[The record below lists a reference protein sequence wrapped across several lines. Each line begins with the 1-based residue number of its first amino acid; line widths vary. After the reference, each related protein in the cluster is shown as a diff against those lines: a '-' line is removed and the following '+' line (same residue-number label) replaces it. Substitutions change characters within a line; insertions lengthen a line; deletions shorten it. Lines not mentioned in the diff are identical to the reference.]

1 MARFIRPSFPAP
13 LWVARAAWVALA
25 LVPHGI
31 APTLASH
38 GRSAQ
43 LVFTLAAWALWG
55 LGTLAIFWLSPYS
68 LSALRMVAPLAA
80 AGLVGFLFASL
91 STYAEVALS
100 DVAWPLVGVAIAVLA
115 FVCIFLPAFG
125 LLHVQASAYG
135 DEKRLLLRVPAAQI
149 APIAVSYLVM
159 VAFPVA
165 TLFALGGEVW
175 WLAALCLV
183 PTVLIFRVIPK
194 RLHRFSRRWMVVV
207 PAGVVVHDELL
218 LAETF
223 MVRTTAVTRVE
234 LNATSGEALNLTGDI
249 AGVRRHMV
257 LIVQLREAEKLALS
271 PYLAKMLGTL
281 DALHVQSYAVAPT
294 LAGHALAALTKPPA
308 TT

>member
-1 MARFIRPSFPAP
+1 MARFIRPSFSAT
-13 LWVARAAWVALA
+13 LWVARVAWVALA
-25 LVPHGI
+25 LIPSGI

-43 LVFTLAAWALWG
+43 MVFTLGAWALWG

-68 LSALRMVAPLAA
+68 LSALRMLAPLAT
-80 AGLVGFLFASL
+80 AGLVGFVFASL
-91 STYAEVALS
+91 SIYADVGLG
-100 DVAWPLVGVAIAVLA
+100 DVAWPLVGVAVAVLA
-115 FVCIFLPAFG
+115 LVCIFLPTFG
-125 LLHVQASAYG
+125 SLHVQASAYG
-135 DEKRLLLRVPAAQI
+135 DEKRLLLRVPAAQV
-149 APIAVSYLVM
+149 APIVVSYVVM

-165 TLFALGGEVW
+165 TLFAVGGEVW
-175 WLAALCLV
+175 WLAALSLV
-183 PTVLIFRVIPK
+183 PSVFLFRVVVK
-194 RLHRFSRRWMVVV
+194 SLHRFSRRWLVVV

-223 MVRTTAVTRVE
+223 MVRTSAVTRVE
-234 LNATSGEALNLTGDI
+234 LSATSGEALNLSGDV
-249 AGVRRHMV
+249 AGVRRQMMLV
-257 LIVQLREAEKLALS
+257 IQLREAEKLAVS

-294 LAGHALAALTKPPA
+294 LAGQALAALTRPPA

>member
-1 MARFIRPSFPAP
+1 MARFIRPSFSAP
-13 LWVARAAWVALA
+13 LWVARVAWVALA
-25 LVPHGI
+25 LIPNGI
-31 APTLASH
+31 AATLASH

-43 LVFTLAAWALWG
+43 LVFTLGAWALWA

-80 AGLVGFLFASL
+80 AGLVGFVFASL
-91 STYAEVALS
+91 STYTDVALS
-100 DVAWPLVGVAIAVLA
+100 DVAWSLVGVAVGVLA
-115 FVCIFLPAFG
+115 LVCIFLPAFG

-135 DEKRLLLRVPAAQI
+135 DEKRLLLRVPATQI
-149 APIAVSYLVM
+149 APIAVSYTVM

-165 TLFALGGEVW
+165 TLFALGAEVW

-183 PTVLIFRVIPK
+183 PTILIFRVVPK
-194 RLHRFSRRWMVVV
+194 RLHRFSRRWLVVV

-223 MVRTTAVTRVE
+223 MVRTTAVTRVD
-234 LNATSGEALNLTGDI
+234 LSATSGDALNLTGDI

-257 LIVQLREAEKLALS
+257 LVVQLREAEKLALS

>member
-1 MARFIRPSFPAP
+1 MARFIRPSFSAP
-13 LWVARAAWVALA
+13 LWVARVAWVALA
-25 LVPHGI
+25 LIPNGI
-31 APTLASH
+31 AATLTSH
-38 GRSAQ
+38 GRTAQ
-43 LVFTLAAWALWG
+43 LVFTLGAWALWA

-68 LSALRMVAPLAA
+68 LSALRMVAPLAT
-80 AGLVGFLFASL
+80 AGLVGFVFASL
-91 STYAEVALS
+91 STYT
-100 DVAWPLVGVAIAVLA
+100 DVAVGDVGWSLVGVAVGVLA
-115 FVCIFLPAFG
+115 LVCIFLPAFG

-149 APIAVSYLVM
+149 APIAVSYIVM
-159 VAFPVA
+159 AAFPVA
-165 TLFALGGEVW
+165 TLFALGAEVW

-183 PTVLIFRVIPK
+183 PTVLIFRVVPK
-194 RLHRFSRRWMVVV
+194 RLHRFSRRWLVVV

-234 LNATSGEALNLTGDI
+234 LSATSGEALNLTGDV

>member
-1 MARFIRPSFPAP
+1 
-13 LWVARAAWVALA
+13 V
-25 LVPHGI
+25 
-31 APTLASH
+31 
-38 GRSAQ
+38 
-43 LVFTLAAWALWG
+43 VFTLGAWALWG

-80 AGLVGFLFASL
+80 AGLVGFVFASL
-91 STYAEVALS
+91 STFNEVAFG
-100 DVAWPLVGVAIAVLA
+100 DVAWPLVGVAVAVLA
-115 FVCIFLPAFG
+115 LVCIFLPAFG
-125 LLHVQASAYG
+125 SLHVQASAYG

-149 APIAVSYLVM
+149 APIAVSYLVLAA
-159 VAFPVA
+159 VVIA
-165 TLFALGGEVW
+165 TLFAASGEVW
-175 WLAALCLV
+175 WLAAVCLV
-183 PTVLIFRVIPK
+183 LTVLLFRVVVK
-194 RLHRFSRRWMVVV
+194 SLHRFSRRWLVVV

-234 LNATSGEALNLTGDI
+234 LSTTSGEALNLTGDI
-249 AGVRRHMV
+249 AGVRRQLV
-257 LIVQLREAEKLALS
+257 LVVQLREAEKLALS

-294 LAGHALAALTKPPA
+294 LAGHALAALTRPPA

>member
-68 LSALRMVAPLAA
+68 LSALRMVAPLAT

-100 DVAWPLVGVAIAVLA
+100 DVAWPLVGVAMAVLA

-257 LIVQLREAEKLALS
+257 LVVQLREAEKLALS

>member
-1 MARFIRPSFPAP
+1 MARFIRPSFSTP
-13 LWVARAAWVALA
+13 LWVARVAWVALA
-25 LVPHGI
+25 LIPSGI
-31 APTLASH
+31 APTLAGH

-43 LVFTLAAWALWG
+43 VIFTLGAWALWG

-80 AGLVGFLFASL
+80 AGLVGFVFASL
-91 STYAEVALS
+91 STFNEVAFG
-100 DVAWPLVGVAIAVLA
+100 DVAWPLVGVAVAVLA
-115 FVCIFLPAFG
+115 LVCIFLPAFG
-125 LLHVQASAYG
+125 SLHVQASAYG

-149 APIAVSYLVM
+149 APIAVSYLVLAAL
-159 VAFPVA
+159 VVA
-165 TLFALGGEVW
+165 TLFVAAGEVW

-183 PTVLIFRVIPK
+183 LTVLLFRVVVK
-194 RLHRFSRRWMVVV
+194 SLHRFSRRWLVVV

-223 MVRTTAVTRVE
+223 MVRTSAVTRVE
-234 LNATSGEALNLTGDI
+234 LSATSGEALNLTGDI
-249 AGVRRHMV
+249 AGVRRQLV
-257 LIVQLREAEKLALS
+257 LMVQLREAEKLALS

-294 LAGHALAALTKPPA
+294 LAGHALAALTRPPA

>member
-1 MARFIRPSFPAP
+1 MARFIRPSFSAP
-13 LWVARAAWVALA
+13 LWVARVAWVALA
-25 LVPHGI
+25 LIPNGI
-31 APTLASH
+31 EASLASH
-38 GRSAQ
+38 GRTAQ
-43 LVFTLAAWALWG
+43 LVFTLGAWALWA

-68 LSALRMVAPLAA
+68 LSALRMVAPLAT
-80 AGLVGFLFASL
+80 AGLVGFVFSSL
-91 STYAEVALS
+91 STYADVAVG
-100 DVAWPLVGVAIAVLA
+100 DVAWSLVGVAVGVLA
-115 FVCIFLPAFG
+115 LVCIFLPAFG

-135 DEKRLLLRVPAAQI
+135 DEKRLMLRVPAAQI
-149 APIAVSYLVM
+149 APIAVSYTVM
-159 VAFPVA
+159 VSFPVA
-165 TLFALGGEVW
+165 ILFALGAKVW

-183 PTVLIFRVIPK
+183 PTVLIFRVVPK
-194 RLHRFSRRWMVVV
+194 RLHRFSRRWLVVV

-234 LNATSGEALNLTGDI
+234 LSATSGEALNLTGDI

>member
-1 MARFIRPSFPAP
+1 
-13 LWVARAAWVALA
+13 VAWVALA
-25 LVPHGI
+25 LIPNGI
-31 APTLASH
+31 AATLASH
-38 GRSAQ
+38 GRTAQ
-43 LVFTLAAWALWG
+43 LVFTLGAWALWA

-68 LSALRMVAPLAA
+68 LSALRMVAPLAT
-80 AGLVGFLFASL
+80 AGLVGFVFASL
-91 STYAEVALS
+91 STYADVAVD
-100 DVAWPLVGVAIAVLA
+100 DVAWSLVGVAVGVLA
-115 FVCIFLPAFG
+115 LLCIFLPAFG

-149 APIAVSYLVM
+149 APIAVSYIVM
-159 VAFPVA
+159 VSFAVA
-165 TLFALGGEVW
+165 TLFAVSAEVW

-183 PTVLIFRVIPK
+183 PTVLIFRVVPK
-194 RLHRFSRRWMVVV
+194 RLHRFSRRWLVVV

-234 LNATSGEALNLTGDI
+234 LSATSGEALNLTGDI

>member
-1 MARFIRPSFPAP
+1 MARFIRPTFSAP
-13 LWVARAAWVALA
+13 LWVARVAWVALA
-25 LVPHGI
+25 LIPSGI

-43 LVFTLAAWALWG
+43 MVFTLGAWALWG

-68 LSALRMVAPLAA
+68 LSALRMVAPLVA
-80 AGLVGFLFASL
+80 AGLVGFIFASL
-91 STYAEVALS
+91 STFNDVGLS
-100 DVAWPLVGVAIAVLA
+100 DVAWPLVGIAVAVLA
-115 FVCIFLPAFG
+115 LACIFLPAFG

-135 DEKRLLLRVPAAQI
+135 DEKRLLLRVPAAQF
-149 APIAVSYLVM
+149 APIAVSYLMM
-159 VAFPVA
+159 VAFPLTA
-165 TLFALGGEVW
+165 LFAVGGEVW
-175 WLAALCLV
+175 WLAALCLA
-183 PTVLIFRVIPK
+183 PTFLLFRVVVK
-194 RLHRFSRRWMVVV
+194 RLHRFSRRWLVVV

-234 LNATSGEALNLTGDI
+234 LSATSGEALNLTGDI
-249 AGVRRHMV
+249 AGARRQMLLV
-257 LIVQLREAEKLALS
+257 IQLREAENLALS
-271 PYLAKMLGTL
+271 PYLAKTLGTL

-294 LAGHALAALTKPPA
+294 LAGHALAALTRPPA

>member
-1 MARFIRPSFPAP
+1 MARFIRLSFSAP
-13 LWVARAAWVALA
+13 LWVARVAWVALA
-25 LVPHGI
+25 LIPHGI
-31 APTLASH
+31 APTLASN

-68 LSALRMVAPLAA
+68 LSALRMVAPLAT
-80 AGLVGFLFASL
+80 AGLVGFLFTSL
-91 STYAEVALS
+91 STFNDVTLS

-194 RLHRFSRRWMVVV
+194 RLHRFSRRWLVVV

-234 LNATSGEALNLTGDI
+234 LNATSGEALNLTGDA
-249 AGVRRHMV
+249 AGVRRHTV

>member
-1 MARFIRPSFPAP
+1 MARFKRPTYSAP
-13 LWVARAAWVALA
+13 LWVARVAWVALA
-25 LVPHGI
+25 LIPNGI
-31 APTLASH
+31 EASLASH
-38 GRSAQ
+38 GRTAQ
-43 LVFTLAAWALWG
+43 LVFTLGAWALWA

-68 LSALRMVAPLAA
+68 LSALRMVAPLAT
-80 AGLVGFLFASL
+80 AGLVGFVFSSL
-91 STYAEVALS
+91 STYA
-100 DVAWPLVGVAIAVLA
+100 DVAVGDVVWSLVGVAVGVLA
-115 FVCIFLPAFG
+115 LVCIFLPAFG

-149 APIAVSYLVM
+149 APIAVSYTVM
-159 VAFPVA
+159 VSFPVA
-165 TLFALGGEVW
+165 ILFALGAEVW

-183 PTVLIFRVIPK
+183 PTVLIFRVVPK
-194 RLHRFSRRWMVVV
+194 RLHRFSRRWLVVV

-234 LNATSGEALNLTGDI
+234 LSATSGEALNLTGDI
-249 AGVRRHMV
+249 AGVRRHLV

>member
-1 MARFIRPSFPAP
+1 MARFIRPSFSAP
-13 LWVARAAWVALA
+13 LWVARVAWVALA
-25 LVPHGI
+25 LIPNGI
-31 APTLASH
+31 AATLASH
-38 GRSAQ
+38 GRTTQ
-43 LVFTLAAWALWG
+43 LVFTLGAWALWA

-80 AGLVGFLFASL
+80 AGLVGFVFASL
-91 STYAEVALS
+91 STYADVALG
-100 DVAWPLVGVAIAVLA
+100 DVAWSLVGVAVGVLA
-115 FVCIFLPAFG
+115 LVCIFLPAFG

-149 APIAVSYLVM
+149 APIAVSYVVM
-159 VAFPVA
+159 AAFPVA
-165 TLFALGGEVW
+165 TLFALGAEVW

-183 PTVLIFRVIPK
+183 PTVLIFRVVPK
-194 RLHRFSRRWMVVV
+194 RLHRFSRRWLVVV

-234 LNATSGEALNLTGDI
+234 LSATSGEALNLTGDI

>member
-1 MARFIRPSFPAP
+1 MARFIRPSFSAP
-13 LWVARAAWVALA
+13 LWVARVAWVALA
-25 LVPHGI
+25 LIPNGI
-31 APTLASH
+31 AATLASH
-38 GRSAQ
+38 GRTAQ
-43 LVFTLAAWALWG
+43 LVFTLGAWALWA

-80 AGLVGFLFASL
+80 AGLVGFVFASL
-91 STYAEVALS
+91 STYADVALG
-100 DVAWPLVGVAIAVLA
+100 DVAWSLVGVAVGVLA
-115 FVCIFLPAFG
+115 LVCIFLPAFG

-135 DEKRLLLRVPAAQI
+135 DEKRLLLRVPATQI
-149 APIAVSYLVM
+149 APIAVSYTVM
-159 VAFPVA
+159 AAFPVA
-165 TLFALGGEVW
+165 TLFAVSAEVW

-194 RLHRFSRRWMVVV
+194 RLHRFSRRWLVVV

-234 LNATSGEALNLTGDI
+234 LSATSGEALNLTGDI

>member
-1 MARFIRPSFPAP
+1 
-13 LWVARAAWVALA
+13 
-25 LVPHGI
+25 
-31 APTLASH
+31 
-38 GRSAQ
+38 
-43 LVFTLAAWALWG
+43 
-55 LGTLAIFWLSPYS
+55 
-68 LSALRMVAPLAA
+68 MV
-80 AGLVGFLFASL
+80 
-91 STYAEVALS
+91 T
-100 DVAWPLVGVAIAVLA
+100 
-115 FVCIFLPAFG
+115 
-125 LLHVQASAYG
+125 
-135 DEKRLLLRVPAAQI
+135 
-149 APIAVSYLVM
+149 
-159 VAFPVA
+159 FPVA
-165 TLFALGGEVW
+165 TLFALGAEVW

-183 PTVLIFRVIPK
+183 PTILIFRVVPK
-194 RLHRFSRRWMVVV
+194 RLHRFSRRWLVVV

-234 LNATSGEALNLTGDI
+234 LSATSGEALNLTGDI

-257 LIVQLREAEKLALS
+257 LVVQLREAEKLALS

>member
-68 LSALRMVAPLAA
+68 LSALRLVAPLAT

-194 RLHRFSRRWMVVV
+194 RLHRFSRRWLVVV

>member
-1 MARFIRPSFPAP
+1 MARFIRPSFSAP
-13 LWVARAAWVALA
+13 LWVARVAWVALA
-25 LVPHGI
+25 LIPNGI
-31 APTLASH
+31 AATLASH
-38 GRSAQ
+38 GRTAQ
-43 LVFTLAAWALWG
+43 LVFTLGAWALWA

-80 AGLVGFLFASL
+80 AGLVGFVFASL
-91 STYAEVALS
+91 STFNEVAFG
-100 DVAWPLVGVAIAVLA
+100 DVAWPLVGVAVAVLA
-115 FVCIFLPAFG
+115 LVCIFLPAFG
-125 LLHVQASAYG
+125 SLHVQASAYG

-149 APIAVSYLVM
+149 APIAVAYLVLAAL
-159 VAFPVA
+159 VVA
-165 TLFALGGEVW
+165 TLFAAAGEVW
-175 WLAALCLV
+175 WLAAVCLV
-183 PTVLIFRVIPK
+183 LTVLLFRVVVK
-194 RLHRFSRRWMVVV
+194 SLHRFSRRWLVVV

-234 LNATSGEALNLTGDI
+234 LSTTSGEALNLTGDI
-249 AGVRRHMV
+249 AGVRRQLV
-257 LIVQLREAEKLALS
+257 LVVQLREAEKLALS

-294 LAGHALAALTKPPA
+294 LAGHALAALTRPPA

>member
-1 MARFIRPSFPAP
+1 MARFIRPSFSAP
-13 LWVARAAWVALA
+13 LWVARVAWVALA
-25 LVPHGI
+25 LIPNGI
-31 APTLASH
+31 AATLASH
-38 GRSAQ
+38 GRTAQ
-43 LVFTLAAWALWG
+43 LVFTLGAWALWA

-68 LSALRMVAPLAA
+68 LSALRMVAPLAT
-80 AGLVGFLFASL
+80 AGLVGFVFASL
-91 STYAEVALS
+91 STYADVAVD
-100 DVAWPLVGVAIAVLA
+100 DVAWSLVGVAVGVLA
-115 FVCIFLPAFG
+115 LLCIFLPAFG

-149 APIAVSYLVM
+149 APIAVSYIVM
-159 VAFPVA
+159 VSFAVA
-165 TLFALGGEVW
+165 TLFAVSAEVW

-183 PTVLIFRVIPK
+183 PTVLIFRVVPK
-194 RLHRFSRRWMVVV
+194 RLHRFSRRWLVVV

-234 LNATSGEALNLTGDI
+234 LSATSGEALNLTGDI

>member
-1 MARFIRPSFPAP
+1 MARFIRPSFSTP
-13 LWVARAAWVALA
+13 LWVARVAWVALA
-25 LVPHGI
+25 LIPSGI

-43 LVFTLAAWALWG
+43 MVFTLGAWALWG

-68 LSALRMVAPLAA
+68 LSALRMLAPLAT
-80 AGLVGFLFASL
+80 AGLVGFVFASL
-91 STYAEVALS
+91 STYADVALG
-100 DVAWPLVGVAIAVLA
+100 DVAWPLVGVAVAVLA
-115 FVCIFLPAFG
+115 LVCIFLPTFG
-125 LLHVQASAYG
+125 SLHVQASAYG
-135 DEKRLLLRVPAAQI
+135 DEKRLLLRVPAAQV
-149 APIAVSYLVM
+149 APIVVSYVVM

-165 TLFALGGEVW
+165 TLFAVGGEVW

-183 PTVLIFRVIPK
+183 PSVFLFRVVVK
-194 RLHRFSRRWMVVV
+194 SLHRFSRRWLVVV

-223 MVRTTAVTRVE
+223 MVRTSAVTRVE
-234 LNATSGEALNLTGDI
+234 LSATSGEALNLSGDV
-249 AGVRRHMV
+249 AGVRRQMMLV
-257 LIVQLREAEKLALS
+257 IQLREAEKLAVS

-294 LAGHALAALTKPPA
+294 LAGQALAALTRPPA

>member
-1 MARFIRPSFPAP
+1 MARFIRPSFSAP

-25 LVPHGI
+25 LIPNGI

-68 LSALRMVAPLAA
+68 LSALRMVAPLAT

-165 TLFALGGEVW
+165 TLFSLGGEVW

-194 RLHRFSRRWMVVV
+194 RLHRFSRRWLVVV

-234 LNATSGEALNLTGDI
+234 LNATSGKALNLTGDI

>member
-1 MARFIRPSFPAP
+1 
-13 LWVARAAWVALA
+13 V
-25 LVPHGI
+25 
-31 APTLASH
+31 
-38 GRSAQ
+38 
-43 LVFTLAAWALWG
+43 VFTLGAWALWG

-68 LSALRMVAPLAA
+68 LSALRMLAPLAT
-80 AGLVGFLFASL
+80 AGLVGFVFASL
-91 STYAEVALS
+91 STYADVALG
-100 DVAWPLVGVAIAVLA
+100 DVAWPLVGVAVAVLA
-115 FVCIFLPAFG
+115 LVCIFLPAFG

-149 APIAVSYLVM
+149 APIAVSYVVM
-159 VAFPVA
+159 AAFPVA

-183 PTVLIFRVIPK
+183 PTVLIFRVVPK
-194 RLHRFSRRWMVVV
+194 RLHRFSRRWLVVV

-223 MVRTTAVTRVE
+223 MVRTIAVTRVE
-234 LNATSGEALNLTGDI
+234 LSATSGEALNLTGDI

-271 PYLAKMLGTL
+271 PYLAKILGTL

-294 LAGHALAALTKPPA
+294 LAGHALAALTRPPA

>member
-1 MARFIRPSFPAP
+1 MARFIRPSFSAP

-68 LSALRMVAPLAA
+68 LSALRMVAPLAT

-149 APIAVSYLVM
+149 APSAVSYLVM

-194 RLHRFSRRWMVVV
+194 RLHRFSRRWLVVV

-234 LNATSGEALNLTGDI
+234 LNATSGKALNLTGDI

>member
-1 MARFIRPSFPAP
+1 
-13 LWVARAAWVALA
+13 VAWVALA
-25 LVPHGI
+25 LIPSGI

-43 LVFTLAAWALWG
+43 VVFTLGAWALWG

-68 LSALRMVAPLAA
+68 LSALRMLAPLAT
-80 AGLVGFLFASL
+80 AGLVGFVFASL
-91 STYAEVALS
+91 STYANVGLG
-100 DVAWPLVGVAIAVLA
+100 DVAWPLVGVAVAVLA
-115 FVCIFLPAFG
+115 LVCIFLPTFG
-125 LLHVQASAYG
+125 SLHVQASAYG
-135 DEKRLLLRVPAAQI
+135 DEKRLLLRVPAAQV
-149 APIAVSYLVM
+149 APIVVSYVVM

-165 TLFALGGEVW
+165 TLFAVGGEVW
-175 WLAALCLV
+175 WLAALSLV
-183 PTVLIFRVIPK
+183 PSVFLFRVVVK
-194 RLHRFSRRWMVVV
+194 SLHRFSRRWLVVV

-223 MVRTTAVTRVE
+223 MVRTSSVTRVE
-234 LNATSGEALNLTGDI
+234 LSATSGEALNLSGDV
-249 AGVRRHMV
+249 AGVRRQMMLV
-257 LIVQLREAEKLALS
+257 IQLREAEKLAVS

-294 LAGHALAALTKPPA
+294 LAGHALAALTRPPA

>member
-1 MARFIRPSFPAP
+1 MARFIRPSFSAP

-68 LSALRMVAPLAA
+68 LSALRLVAPLAT

-100 DVAWPLVGVAIAVLA
+100 DVAWPLVGVATAVLA

-125 LLHVQASAYG
+125 SLHVQASAYG

-159 VAFPVA
+159 VTFPVA

-194 RLHRFSRRWMVVV
+194 RLHRFSRRWLVVV

>member
-1 MARFIRPSFPAP
+1 MARFIRPSFSTP
-13 LWVARAAWVALA
+13 LWVARVAWVALA
-25 LVPHGI
+25 LIPSGI

-43 LVFTLAAWALWG
+43 VVFTLAAWALWG

-80 AGLVGFLFASL
+80 AGLVGFVFASL
-91 STYAEVALS
+91 STFNEVALS
-100 DVAWPLVGVAIAVLA
+100 DVAWPLVGVAVAVLA
-115 FVCIFLPAFG
+115 LVCIFLPAFG
-125 LLHVQASAYG
+125 SLHVQASAYG

-149 APIAVSYLVM
+149 APIAVSYLVLAA
-159 VAFPVA
+159 VVVA
-165 TLFALGGEVW
+165 TLFAAAGEVW
-175 WLAALCLV
+175 WLAAVCLV
-183 PTVLIFRVIPK
+183 LTVLLFRVVVK
-194 RLHRFSRRWMVVV
+194 SLHRFSRRWLVVV

-234 LNATSGEALNLTGDI
+234 LSATSGEALNLTGDI
-249 AGVRRHMV
+249 AGVRRQLV
-257 LIVQLREAEKLALS
+257 LVVQLREAEKLALS

-294 LAGHALAALTKPPA
+294 LAGHALAALTRPPA

>member
-1 MARFIRPSFPAP
+1 MARFIRPTFSAP
-13 LWVARAAWVALA
+13 LWVARVAWVALA
-25 LVPHGI
+25 LIPSGI

-43 LVFTLAAWALWG
+43 VVFSLGAWALWG

-68 LSALRMVAPLAA
+68 LSALRMVAPLVA
-80 AGLVGFLFASL
+80 AGLVGFIFASL
-91 STYAEVALS
+91 STFNDVALS
-100 DVAWPLVGVAIAVLA
+100 DVAWPLVGIAVAVLA
-115 FVCIFLPAFG
+115 LACIFLPAFG
-125 LLHVQASAYG
+125 SLHVQASAYG
-135 DEKRLLLRVPAAQI
+135 DEKRLLLRVPATQI

-159 VAFPVA
+159 VAFPLTA
-165 TLFALGGEVW
+165 LFAVGGEVW
-175 WLAALCLV
+175 WLAALCLA
-183 PTVLIFRVIPK
+183 PTFLLFRVVVK
-194 RLHRFSRRWMVVV
+194 RLHRFSRRWLVVV

-234 LNATSGEALNLTGDI
+234 LSATSGEALNLTGDI
-249 AGVRRHMV
+249 AGARRQMLLV
-257 LIVQLREAEKLALS
+257 IQLREAENLALS
-271 PYLAKMLGTL
+271 PYLAKTLGTL

-294 LAGHALAALTKPPA
+294 LAGHALAALTRPPA

>member
-1 MARFIRPSFPAP
+1 MARFIRPSFSAP
-13 LWVARAAWVALA
+13 LWVARVAWVALA
-25 LVPHGI
+25 LIPNGI
-31 APTLASH
+31 AATLASH
-38 GRSAQ
+38 GRTAQ
-43 LVFTLAAWALWG
+43 LVFTLGAWALWA

-68 LSALRMVAPLAA
+68 LSALRMVAPLAT
-80 AGLVGFLFASL
+80 AGLVGFVFASL
-91 STYAEVALS
+91 STYDDVAVG
-100 DVAWPLVGVAIAVLA
+100 DVAWSLVGVAVGVLA
-115 FVCIFLPAFG
+115 LLCIFLPAFG

-149 APIAVSYLVM
+149 APIAVSYVVM
-159 VAFPVA
+159 AAFPVA
-165 TLFALGGEVW
+165 TLFALGAEVW

-183 PTVLIFRVIPK
+183 PTVLIFRVVPK
-194 RLHRFSRRWMVVV
+194 RLHRFSRRWLVVV
-207 PAGVVVHDELL
+207 PARVVVHDELL

-234 LNATSGEALNLTGDI
+234 LSATSGEALNLTGDI

-294 LAGHALAALTKPPA
+294 LAGHALTALTKPPA

>member
-1 MARFIRPSFPAP
+1 MARFIRPSFSAP

-68 LSALRMVAPLAA
+68 LSALRMVAPLAT

-91 STYAEVALS
+91 STYAEIALS

-125 LLHVQASAYG
+125 SLHVQASAYG

-183 PTVLIFRVIPK
+183 PTVVIFRVIPK
-194 RLHRFSRRWMVVV
+194 RLHRFSRRWLVVV

>member
-1 MARFIRPSFPAP
+1 MARFIRPSFSAP
-13 LWVARAAWVALA
+13 LWVARVAWVALA
-25 LVPHGI
+25 LIPNGI
-31 APTLASH
+31 AATLASH
-38 GRSAQ
+38 GRTAQ
-43 LVFTLAAWALWG
+43 LVFTLGAWALWA

-68 LSALRMVAPLAA
+68 LSALRMVAPLAT
-80 AGLVGFLFASL
+80 AGLVGFVFASL
-91 STYAEVALS
+91 STYADVAVG
-100 DVAWPLVGVAIAVLA
+100 DVAWSLVGVAVGVLA
-115 FVCIFLPAFG
+115 LLCIFLPAFG

-149 APIAVSYLVM
+149 APIAVSYIVM
-159 VAFPVA
+159 VAFPVVM
-165 TLFALGGEVW
+165 LFAVSAEVW

-183 PTVLIFRVIPK
+183 PTVLIFRVVPK
-194 RLHRFSRRWMVVV
+194 RLHRFSRRWLVVV

-234 LNATSGEALNLTGDI
+234 LSATSGEALNLTGDI

>member
-1 MARFIRPSFPAP
+1 MARFIRPSFSTP
-13 LWVARAAWVALA
+13 LWVARVAWVALA
-25 LVPHGI
+25 LIPSGI

-43 LVFTLAAWALWG
+43 VVFTLGAWALWG

-68 LSALRMVAPLAA
+68 LSALRMLAPLAT
-80 AGLVGFLFASL
+80 AGLVGFVFASL
-91 STYAEVALS
+91 STYADVGLG
-100 DVAWPLVGVAIAVLA
+100 DVAWPLVGVAVAVLA
-115 FVCIFLPAFG
+115 LVCIFLPTFG
-125 LLHVQASAYG
+125 SLHVQASAYG
-135 DEKRLLLRVPAAQI
+135 DEKRLLLRVPAAQV
-149 APIAVSYLVM
+149 APIVVSYVVM

-165 TLFALGGEVW
+165 TLFAVGGEVW
-175 WLAALCLV
+175 WLAALSLV
-183 PTVLIFRVIPK
+183 PSVFLFRVVVK
-194 RLHRFSRRWMVVV
+194 SLHRFSRRWLVVV

-223 MVRTTAVTRVE
+223 MVRTSSVTRVE
-234 LNATSGEALNLTGDI
+234 LSATSGEALNLSGDV
-249 AGVRRHMV
+249 AGVRRQMMLV
-257 LIVQLREAEKLALS
+257 IQLREAEKLAVS

-294 LAGHALAALTKPPA
+294 LAGHALAALTRPPA

>member
-1 MARFIRPSFPAP
+1 
-13 LWVARAAWVALA
+13 VARVAWVALA
-25 LVPHGI
+25 LIPNGI
-31 APTLASH
+31 AATLASH
-38 GRSAQ
+38 GRTAQ
-43 LVFTLAAWALWG
+43 LVFTLGAWALWA

-68 LSALRMVAPLAA
+68 LSALRMVAPLAT
-80 AGLVGFLFASL
+80 AGLVGFVFASL
-91 STYAEVALS
+91 STYADVAVG
-100 DVAWPLVGVAIAVLA
+100 DVAWSLVGVAVGVLA
-115 FVCIFLPAFG
+115 LLCIFLPAFG

-149 APIAVSYLVM
+149 APIAVSYIVM
-159 VAFPVA
+159 VAFPVVM
-165 TLFALGGEVW
+165 LFAVSAEVW

-183 PTVLIFRVIPK
+183 PTVLIFRVVPK
-194 RLHRFSRRWMVVV
+194 RLHRFSRRWLVVV

-234 LNATSGEALNLTGDI
+234 LSATSGEALNLTGDI

>member
-1 MARFIRPSFPAP
+1 MARFIRPSFSAP
-13 LWVARAAWVALA
+13 LWVARVAWVALA
-25 LVPHGI
+25 LIPNGI
-31 APTLASH
+31 AATLASH
-38 GRSAQ
+38 GRTTQ
-43 LVFTLAAWALWG
+43 LVFTLGAWALWA

-80 AGLVGFLFASL
+80 AGLVGFVFASL
-91 STYAEVALS
+91 STYTDVALS
-100 DVAWPLVGVAIAVLA
+100 DVAWSLVGVAVGVLA
-115 FVCIFLPAFG
+115 LLCIFLPAFG

-149 APIAVSYLVM
+149 APIAVSYVVM
-159 VAFPVA
+159 AAFPVA
-165 TLFALGGEVW
+165 TLFAVSAEVW

-183 PTVLIFRVIPK
+183 PTVLIFRVVPK
-194 RLHRFSRRWMVVV
+194 RLHRFSRRWLVVV

-223 MVRTTAVTRVE
+223 MVRTIAVTRVE
-234 LNATSGEALNLTGDI
+234 LSATSGEALNLTGDI

>member
-1 MARFIRPSFPAP
+1 MARFIRPSFSTP
-13 LWVARAAWVALA
+13 LWVARVAWVALA
-25 LVPHGI
+25 LIPSGI

-38 GRSAQ
+38 GRSSQ
-43 LVFTLAAWALWG
+43 VVFTLGAWALWG

-68 LSALRMVAPLAA
+68 LSTLRMVAPLAA
-80 AGLVGFLFASL
+80 AGLVGFVFASL
-91 STYAEVALS
+91 STFNEVAFG
-100 DVAWPLVGVAIAVLA
+100 DVAWPLVGVAVAVLA
-115 FVCIFLPAFG
+115 LVCIFLPTFG
-125 LLHVQASAYG
+125 SLHVQASAYG
-135 DEKRLLLRVPAAQI
+135 DEKRLLLRVPAAQV
-149 APIAVSYLVM
+149 APIVVSYVVM

-165 TLFALGGEVW
+165 TLFAVGGEVW

-183 PTVLIFRVIPK
+183 PSVFLFRVVVK
-194 RLHRFSRRWMVVV
+194 SLHRFSRRWLVVV

-223 MVRTTAVTRVE
+223 MVRTSSVTRVE
-234 LNATSGEALNLTGDI
+234 LSATSGEALNLSGDV
-249 AGVRRHMV
+249 AGVRRQMMLV
-257 LIVQLREAEKLALS
+257 IQLRDAEKLAVS

-294 LAGHALAALTKPPA
+294 LAGHALAALTRPPA

>member
-1 MARFIRPSFPAP
+1 MARFIRPSFSAP
-13 LWVARAAWVALA
+13 LWVARVAWVALA
-25 LVPHGI
+25 LIPSGI

-38 GRSAQ
+38 GRSSQ
-43 LVFTLAAWALWG
+43 VVFTLGAWALWG

-68 LSALRMVAPLAA
+68 LSALRMLAPLAT
-80 AGLVGFLFASL
+80 AGLVGFVFASL
-91 STYAEVALS
+91 STYADVALG
-100 DVAWPLVGVAIAVLA
+100 DVAWPLVGVAVAVLA
-115 FVCIFLPAFG
+115 LVCIFLPTFG
-125 LLHVQASAYG
+125 SLHVQASAYG

-149 APIAVSYLVM
+149 APIVVSYVVM

-165 TLFALGGEVW
+165 TLFAAAGEVW
-175 WLAALCLV
+175 WLAAVCLV
-183 PTVLIFRVIPK
+183 PTVLIFRVVPK
-194 RLHRFSRRWMVVV
+194 RLHRFSRRWLVVV

-223 MVRTTAVTRVE
+223 MVRTIAVTRVE
-234 LNATSGEALNLTGDI
+234 LSATSGEALNLSGDV
-249 AGVRRHMV
+249 AGVRRQMMLV
-257 LIVQLREAEKLALS
+257 IQLREAEKLAVS

-294 LAGHALAALTKPPA
+294 LAGHALAALTRPPA

>member
-1 MARFIRPSFPAP
+1 MARFIRPSFSAP
-13 LWVARAAWVALA
+13 LWVARVAWVALA
-25 LVPHGI
+25 LIPSGI

-43 LVFTLAAWALWG
+43 VVFTLGAWALWG

-68 LSALRMVAPLAA
+68 LSALRMLAPLAT
-80 AGLVGFLFASL
+80 AGLVGFVFASL
-91 STYAEVALS
+91 STYADVGLG
-100 DVAWPLVGVAIAVLA
+100 DVAWPLVGVAVAVLA
-115 FVCIFLPAFG
+115 LVCIFLPTFG
-125 LLHVQASAYG
+125 SLHVQASAYG
-135 DEKRLLLRVPAAQI
+135 DEKRLLLRVPAAQV
-149 APIAVSYLVM
+149 APIVVSYVVM

-165 TLFALGGEVW
+165 TLFAVGGEVW

-183 PTVLIFRVIPK
+183 PSVFLFRVVVK
-194 RLHRFSRRWMVVV
+194 SLHRFSRRWLVVV

-223 MVRTTAVTRVE
+223 MVRTSSVTRVE
-234 LNATSGEALNLTGDI
+234 LSATSGEALNLSGDV
-249 AGVRRHMV
+249 AGVRRQMMLV
-257 LIVQLREAEKLALS
+257 IQLREAEKLAVS

-294 LAGHALAALTKPPA
+294 LAGHALAALTRPPA